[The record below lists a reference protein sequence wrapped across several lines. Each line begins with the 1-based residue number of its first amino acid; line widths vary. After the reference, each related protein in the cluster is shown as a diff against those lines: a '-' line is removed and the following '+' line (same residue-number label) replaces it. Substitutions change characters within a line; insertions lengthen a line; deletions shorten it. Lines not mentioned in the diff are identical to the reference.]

1 MILGD
6 LWVVDG
12 NIWYSE
18 RIVKEIIDLCKK
30 AKETDKDSSLVDDIL
45 NLLDYKG
52 SKGDN

>member
-6 LWVVDG
+6 LWVADG

-18 RIVKEIIDLCKK
+18 RIVKEIIDLCKN
-30 AKETDKDSSLVDDIL
+30 TDKDSSLADDIL

-52 SKGDN
+52 SKGDK

>member
-18 RIVKEIIDLCKK
+18 RIVREIIDLCEN
-30 AKETDKDSSLVDDIL
+30 AKETNENNSLVDDIL

-52 SKGDN
+52 SEGYN